1 MTPHEVLHRLI
12 PYRLNA
18 VATFTLALRLRG
30 NWEEAPPTQLFVDG
44 KLTVEGNL
52 SAFTNPAIEVGVI
65 HCRALLEFLGL
76 CRTKSGK
83 LGNLNGARK
92 ADDAGIEHFSN
103 SNGPLPLVTPSQ
115 ACARYPR
122 GAAEAENALLAVFQA
137 ASKGVAHLTVANQS
151 SSEQSRLLEI
161 ASRGVPALVVS
172 HLYTPLGLE
181 TPDYQNTERRRDA
194 C

>member
-18 VATFTLALRLRG
+18 VATLTLALRLRA
-30 NWEEAPPTQLFVDG
+30 NWAEVPPMQMFVDG
-44 KLTVEGNL
+44 KLAVEGNL
-52 SAFTNPAIEVGVI
+52 SAFTNPAIEVGAI

-83 LGNLNGARK
+83 LENVKGARK
-92 ADDAGIEHFSN
+92 ADDAGIEQFSN
-103 SNGPLPLVTPSQ
+103 SSGPLPLVTPSQ
-115 ACARYPR
+115 ACALYRG
-122 GAAEAENALLAVFQA
+122 GAAEAESALLAVFQA
-137 ASKGVAHLTVANQS
+137 ASKGVAHLTVADHS
-151 SSEQSRLLEI
+151 SGEQSHLLEI

-181 TPDYQNTERRRDA
+181 PPHYQNAERCRDA
-194 C
+194 Y

>member
-18 VATFTLALRLRG
+18 VATFTLALRLRA
-30 NWEEAPPTQLFVDG
+30 NWEEAPPMQMFVDG

-52 SAFTNPAIEVGVI
+52 NAFSNPAIEVGVI

-83 LGNLNGARK
+83 LENVKSARK
-92 ADDAGIEHFSN
+92 ADNAAIEHFSN
-103 SNGPLPLVTPSQ
+103 SSGPLPLVTPAQ
-115 ACARYPR
+115 ACARYPG
-122 GAAEAENALLAVFQA
+122 GAAEAESALLAVFQS
-137 ASKGVAHLTVANQS
+137 ASKGVAHLTVADHS
-151 SSEQSRLLEI
+151 FPEQFRLLEI

-181 TPDYQNTERRRDA
+181 PPHYQNTARRRDA